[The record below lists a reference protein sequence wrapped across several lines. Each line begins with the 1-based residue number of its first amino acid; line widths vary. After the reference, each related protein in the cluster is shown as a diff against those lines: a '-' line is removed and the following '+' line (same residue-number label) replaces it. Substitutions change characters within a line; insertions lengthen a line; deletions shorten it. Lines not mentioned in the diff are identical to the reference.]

1 MNDRIKHSNS
11 NLGLLLSFEYWKN
24 ISLLF
29 LRVTHWNVNCFED
42 SYNKICKRVLQ
53 TVTAKIKTLMQ
64 IN

>member
-1 MNDRIKHSNS
+1 MSMRIKHSNS
-11 NLGLLLSFEYWKN
+11 NLGFLLSFEYWKN

-42 SYNKICKRVLQ
+42 SYKKVCKCVLH

-64 IN
+64 II